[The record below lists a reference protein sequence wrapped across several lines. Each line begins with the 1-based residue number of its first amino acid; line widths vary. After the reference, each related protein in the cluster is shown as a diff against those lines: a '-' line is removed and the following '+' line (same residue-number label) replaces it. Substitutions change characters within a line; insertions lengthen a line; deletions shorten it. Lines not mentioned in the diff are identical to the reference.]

1 MKEIAKQIPH
11 YSPLLG
17 ILAAGAVGFA
27 LFSYDR
33 IFQVAISIAIA
44 ISYVIWGIIHHLLHK
59 DLYWEVIIE
68 YLIIASL
75 GLVIMF
81 SLIFRA

>member
-1 MKEIAKQIPH
+1 MRNLIKNVPYYTPLIGIFIA
-11 YSPLLG
+11 G
-17 ILAAGAVGFA
+17 ILGFM

-44 ISYVIWGIIHHLLHK
+44 LSYVIWGIIHHSIEK
-59 DLYWEVIIE
+59 DLYWEVVIE
-68 YLIIASL
+68 YLVVASL
-75 GLVIMF
+75 GLVILF

>member
-1 MKEIAKQIPH
+1 MKNFIKHVP
-11 YSPLLG
+11 YYTPLIG
-17 ILAAGAVGFA
+17 IFFAGALGFA

-44 ISYVIWGIIHHLLHK
+44 LSYVIWGIIHHLVEK
-59 DLYWEVIIE
+59 DLYWEVVVE
-68 YLIIASL
+68 YLVVASL
-75 GLVIMF
+75 GLVILF

>member
-1 MKEIAKQIPH
+1 MKNIIKLIP
-11 YSPLLG
+11 YYAPLLG
-17 ILAAGAVGFA
+17 IFFAGALGFV

-44 ISYVIWGIIHHLLHK
+44 LSYVIWGVIHHMTQK
-59 DLYWEVIIE
+59 DLYWEVVVE
-68 YLIIASL
+68 YLIVASL
-75 GLVIMF
+75 GLVILF

>member
-1 MKEIAKQIPH
+1 MKNFIKHIP
-11 YSPLLG
+11 YYTPLIG
-17 ILAAGAVGFA
+17 IFVAGALGFY

-44 ISYVIWGIIHHLLHK
+44 LSYVIWGIIHHSLEK
-59 DLYWEVIIE
+59 DLHWEIVVE
-68 YLIIASL
+68 YLVVASL
-75 GLVIMF
+75 GLVILF

>member
-1 MKEIAKQIPH
+1 MKNFIKNIP
-11 YSPLLG
+11 YYTPLVG
-17 ILAAGAVGFA
+17 ILFAGALGFY

-44 ISYVIWGIIHHLLHK
+44 LSYVIWGIIHHSLEK
-59 DLYWEVIIE
+59 DLQWEIVVE
-68 YLIIASL
+68 YLVVASL
-75 GLVIMF
+75 GLVILF